1 MKDVVQ
7 QLRVEVS
14 ETVNGRMDTLNC
26 INTALQNVSA
36 RSTASL
42 MSDLHL
48 RIQACS
54 DEVET
59 MLVSVESTDKFD
71 NSTLAVDCSDE
82 DFRPIESSLH
92 QNIVQNDSRV
102 SKRGTRS

>member
-14 ETVNGRMDTLNC
+14 ETVNGRVDMLNC

-42 MSDLHL
+42 PYAISDLIP
-48 RIQACS
+48 RNWEGS
-54 DEVET
+54 DDTGKFRNLPALEDA
-59 MLVSVESTDKFD
+59 SVI
-71 NSTLAVDCSDE
+71 
-82 DFRPIESSLH
+82 RR
-92 QNIVQNDSRV
+92 SRNNA
-102 SKRGTRS
+102 SQR